1 MWSSSQS
8 SGEADRIL
16 MPPPPLPSRRAKQTP
31 YPKIQT
37 PPSRG
42 LTASPY
48 FASSASQD
56 HPSTY
61 SPQEPL
67 SKSNSPS
74 RGQSSGISE
83 SQPMIHRSDAR
94 PPTRGTYLSNRP
106 GTATTSTS
114 QRPGTYAR
122 SISRAPTAFAGCEGR
137 QIICAVSEGRGVPPV
152 VGLAIIDIDIG
163 SAVMSQI
170 CDTRCYVHTIH
181 KIRVHEPKEIL
192 IVSSAGPP
200 NRKSVLYSIIEEEL
214 SDVPITTLDRK
225 YWSEITGLAYIE
237 SLAFHEDVN
246 ALKVSVNGNFYAIC
260 ALSAVNTT
268 DKLQALR
275 HLELQAS
282 VRIAPH
288 SLAMSYEPPDD
299 SMMIDVASIHALEL
313 LQNSQNIKSKQCL
326 FGLLNNTLTPMGAR
340 YLRSCILQPSTK
352 KEIIAPRHEAVEELS
367 SKEDMF
373 FEVRKGKSSPPLFRT
388 PNFVL
393 TLPCV
398 ALKALPD
405 IDRVVSKQLIVTN
418 TDESTIQS
426 EQSINRILQIKSFLV
441 AMPALYEA
449 LATARCEVLVKAQQQ
464 CLPQIT
470 NSILEMIDK
479 QIDKD
484 AVFAS
489 KPLEMRN
496 QRTFAVKAYKEQTD
510 NLYEYVERFNTENN
524 YSNEIRYDD
533 NRKFWL
539 RFSLKDFDDTGIPSH
554 LINTV
559 RNKGYLECQ
568 TIQLNQLNSRISDAS
583 CEVLIQSEKVVES
596 LVKEL
601 RTQIPHLT
609 RLCQAIGYL
618 DMLASFAYL
627 VTISDYCRPDMTSTV
642 AMTSARHP
650 IVEQCVAN
658 FVPNH
663 YYVSD
668 QYSFQIITGC
678 NMSGKSTYIKTLAV
692 LQVMAQIGSFV
703 PAEYASLPIVHK
715 IFTRIS
721 KDDSIES
728 NLSTFSLEMREM
740 AFILRN
746 IDSRSLAIIDEL
758 GRGTST
764 RDGLAIAIA
773 ISEALIESGAQ
784 VLFATH
790 FHELA
795 TVLNDRPHVV
805 NQHLQAE
812 TSVVGDGPDAKPK
825 ITMIHKI
832 AKGPLKDDSY
842 GLDLAR
848 VIGFPPSFIENAQNL
863 AERLRRNAAA
873 KKQSSDQHRLM
884 RRRALVTNLREL
896 LIQAR
901 DSHMDDSALLT
912 LLKRLQ
918 VDFVNR
924 MAEIDDKD
932 TNGDEQHTSEHYSTV
947 GSTARQFIS
956 SRESSH
962 RPATSPDAEA
972 DHENQ
977 ADTAA
982 DNNHKPH
989 WLNESTGSSS
999 RPGCSDLEDSRFR
1012 PHVASSPAAKFHRRK
1027 QSRKRRANS
1036 PGNGRDRKV
1045 QIKLEKMADI
1055 QKTTSEA
1062 DTRSKD
1068 EHNNSGQTPIEIS
1081 DGSSSD

>member
-8 SGEADRIL
+8 LGEADRIL
-16 MPPPPLPSRRAKQTP
+16 MPPPPLPSRGPRQTP
-31 YPKIQT
+31 YLRIHT
-37 PPSRG
+37 PPSRV

-48 FASSASQD
+48 FASSASKE
-56 HPSTY
+56 HHSTD
-61 SPQEPL
+61 SSRKTL
-67 SKSNSPS
+67 SNANSPS
-74 RGQSSGISE
+74 SRQSTGISGC
-83 SQPMIHRSDAR
+83 QPRVDRSDTRR
-94 PPTRGTYLSNRP
+94 PTHASCPSNRSS
-106 GTATTSTS
+106 TTVSIYAS
-114 QRPGTYAR
+114 QWRGTYAR

-170 CDTRCYVHTIH
+170 CDTQCYVHTIH

-200 NRKSVLYSIIEEEL
+200 NRKSVLYSVIEEEL

-225 YWSEITGLAYIE
+225 YWSEITGLGYIE
-237 SLAFHEDVN
+237 NLAFHEDID
-246 ALKVSVNGNFYAIC
+246 ALKVSTHGNFYAIC
-260 ALSAVNTT
+260 ALSA
-268 DKLQALR
+268 ALR

-313 LQNSQNIKSKQCL
+313 LQNLQNVKSKTCL
-326 FGLLNNTLTPMGAR
+326 FGLLDNTLTSMGAR

-352 KEIIAPRHEAVEELS
+352 KEIITARHEAVEELS

-373 FEVRKGKSSPPLFRT
+373 FE
-388 PNFVL
+388 
-393 TLPCV
+393 
-398 ALKALPD
+398 
-405 IDRVVSKQLIVTN
+405 
-418 TDESTIQS
+418 
-426 EQSINRILQIKSFLV
+426 
-441 AMPALYEA
+441 
-449 LATARCEVLVKAQQQ
+449 
-464 CLPQIT
+464 IT

-484 AVFAS
+484 SVFAT

-496 QRTFAVKAYKEQTD
+496 QRTFAVKSNVDPLLDLARQAYKEQTD
-510 NLYEYVERFNTENN
+510 ELYNYVEQFNTENN

-539 RFSLKDFDDTGIPSH
+539 RFDLKDFDDSGIPSH
-554 LINTV
+554 LINAV

-583 CEVLIQSEKVVES
+583 CEVLIQSEKVVEN

-601 RTQIPHLT
+601 RTQIPRLI

-618 DMLASFAYL
+618 DMLASFAHL
-627 VTISDYCRPDMTSTV
+627 VTISDYCRPDMASTV
-642 AMTSARHP
+642 AVTSARHP

-692 LQVMAQIGSFV
+692 LQVMAQVGSFV
-703 PAEYASLPIVHK
+703 PAEYASLPILHK

-728 NLSTFSLEMREM
+728 NLSTFSLEMRET

-746 IDSRSLAIIDEL
+746 IDSRSLAIVDEL

-773 ISEALIESGAQ
+773 ISEALIESGAR

-812 TSVVGDGPDAKPK
+812 KSVVGNGPDARPK

-832 AKGPLKDDSY
+832 AKGPLRDDSY
-842 GLDLAR
+842 GIDLAR
-848 VIGFPPSFIENAQNL
+848 VIGFPPSFIEHAQKL
-863 AERLRRNAAA
+863 AEILRRNAAA
-873 KKQSSDQHRLM
+873 KKQSSSQHKLM
-884 RRRALVTNLREL
+884 RRRALVTNLQEL

-901 DSHMDDSALLT
+901 DANMDDSALLT

-918 VDFVNR
+918 ADFVNR
-924 MAEIDDKD
+924 MAEIDEENKS
-932 TNGDEQHTSEHYSTV
+932 TDEQQENEHCSTL
-947 GSTARQFIS
+947 GSTPPRLIN
-956 SRESSH
+956 SRGSPH
-962 RPATSPDAEA
+962 RMASSPDPVA
-972 DHENQ
+972 DHRDK
-977 ADTAA
+977 AVIAS
-982 DNNHKPH
+982 DNDDKPH
-989 WLNESTGSSS
+989 WFDESTANSS
-999 RPGCSDLEDSRFR
+999 RLRCSDLEDESPFQPRME
-1012 PHVASSPAAKFHRRK
+1012 SSPVTEFHARK
-1027 QSRKRRANS
+1027 QSRKRQANN
-1036 PGNGRDRKV
+1036 PGNGRNHKV
-1045 QIKLEKMADI
+1045 HIKLEKIADAK
-1055 QKTTSEA
+1055 KTTMEAERRSE
-1062 DTRSKD
+1062 S
-1068 EHNNSGQTPIEIS
+1068 EHNNFVQAPFEIS
-1081 DGSSSD
+1081 DESPSE

>member
-8 SGEADRIL
+8 SGEADRML
-16 MPPPPLPSRRAKQTP
+16 MPPPPLPSRRARQTP
-31 YPKIQT
+31 YPRIRT
-37 PPSRG
+37 PPSRE

-48 FASSASQD
+48 FASSASQE
-56 HPSTY
+56 PRTTNS
-61 SPQEPL
+61 SQEPL
-67 SKSNSPS
+67 NNPSGLS
-74 RGQSSGISE
+74 RGQSSEISGF
-83 SQPMIHRSDAR
+83 QPSIHRSDAR
-94 PPTRGTYLSNRP
+94 PPARGSHPSNRP
-106 GTATTSTS
+106 GTTTTSAS
-114 QRPGTYAR
+114 QRPATYAR
-122 SISRAPTAFAGCEGR
+122 SVSRAPTAFAGCEGR
-137 QIICAVSEGRGVPPV
+137 QIICAVSEGRGVPPI

-170 CDTRCYVHTIH
+170 CDTQCYVHTIH

-192 IVSSAGPP
+192 MVSSSGPP
-200 NRKSVLYSIIEEEL
+200 NRKSILYSVIEEI

-237 SLAFHEDVN
+237 SLAFHEDID
-246 ALKVSVNGNFYAIC
+246 ALKVSMNGNFYAIC
-260 ALSAVNTT
+260 ALSA
-268 DKLQALR
+268 ALR

-288 SLAMSYEPPDD
+288 SLVMSYEPPDD

-313 LQNSQNIKSKQCL
+313 LQNSQNGKSKRCL
-326 FGLLNNTLTPMGAR
+326 FGLLNSTLTPMGAR

-352 KEIIAPRHEAVEELS
+352 IEIITPRHEAVEELS

-373 FEVRKGKSSPPLFRT
+373 FE
-388 PNFVL
+388 
-393 TLPCV
+393 
-398 ALKALPD
+398 
-405 IDRVVSKQLIVTN
+405 QLIVTN

-426 EQSINRILQIKSFLV
+426 EQSINRILQIKSFLLG
-441 AMPALYEA
+441 MPALYEA
-449 LATARCEVLVKAQQQ
+449 LATARCEVLVKVQQQ
-464 CLPQIT
+464 CEPQIT

-479 QIDKD
+479 QIEKD
-484 AVFAS
+484 AVFAT

-496 QRTFAVKAYKEQTD
+496 QRTFAVKSNVDPLLDLARQAYKEQTD
-510 NLYEYVERFNTENN
+510 NLYNYVEQFNSEKQAENN

-539 RFSLKDFDDTGIPSH
+539 RFNLKDFHDTGIPAH

-618 DMLASFAYL
+618 DMLASFAHL

-703 PAEYASLPIVHK
+703 PAEYASLPILHK

-746 IDSRSLAIIDEL
+746 IDNRSLAIIDEL

-812 TSVVGDGPDAKPK
+812 TNVVGDGPDAKPK

-842 GLDLAR
+842 GIGLAR
-848 VIGFPPSFIENAQNL
+848 VIGFPPSFIEHAQTR
-863 AERLRRNAAA
+863 AEMLRRNAAA
-873 KKQSSDQHRLM
+873 KKQSSDQTRLM
-884 RRRALVTNLREL
+884 WRRALITNLHEL

-918 VDFVNR
+918 ADFVNR
-924 MAEIDDKD
+924 MAEIDEGN
-932 TNGDEQHTSEHYSTV
+932 TNSDEQQESEHCDTV
-947 GSTARQFIS
+947 GSTPPQFID
-956 SRESSH
+956 SRESP
-962 RPATSPDAEA
+962 RRLATSPNRMAVY
-972 DHENQ
+972 ENQ
-977 ADTAA
+977 VDTATPN
-982 DNNHKPH
+982 DHKRH
-989 WLNESTGSSS
+989 LFDESTGSSS
-999 RPGCSDLEDSRFR
+999 FPSCSDLEEESRFQ
-1012 PHVASSPAAKFHRRK
+1012 PDMESSPVAKFHRRK
-1027 QSRKRRANS
+1027 ESRKRHANS
-1036 PGNGRDRKV
+1036 PGNGRHNKV
-1045 QIKLEKMADI
+1045 HIKLERKADAK
-1055 QKTTSEA
+1055 KTAREA
-1062 DTRSKD
+1062 ERRSMY
-1068 EHNNSGQTPIEIS
+1068 EHNNFGQTPVEIS
-1081 DGSSSD
+1081 DGSSSE

>member
-170 CDTRCYVHTIH
+170 CDTQCYVHTIH

-260 ALSAVNTT
+260 ALSA
-268 DKLQALR
+268 ALR

-405 IDRVVSKQLIVTN
+405 IDRVVSK
-418 TDESTIQS
+418 
-426 EQSINRILQIKSFLV
+426 
-441 AMPALYEA
+441 
-449 LATARCEVLVKAQQQ
+449 
-464 CLPQIT
+464 
-470 NSILEMIDK
+470 
-479 QIDKD
+479 
-484 AVFAS
+484 
-489 KPLEMRN
+489 
-496 QRTFAVKAYKEQTD
+496 AYKEQTD
-510 NLYEYVERFNTENN
+510 NLYE
-524 YSNEIRYDD
+524 
-533 NRKFWL
+533 
-539 RFSLKDFDDTGIPSH
+539 
-554 LINTV
+554 
-559 RNKGYLECQ
+559 
-568 TIQLNQLNSRISDAS
+568 ISDAS

>member
-170 CDTRCYVHTIH
+170 CDTQCYVHTIH

-260 ALSAVNTT
+260 ALSA
-268 DKLQALR
+268 ALR

-405 IDRVVSKQLIVTN
+405 IDRVVSK
-418 TDESTIQS
+418 
-426 EQSINRILQIKSFLV
+426 
-441 AMPALYEA
+441 
-449 LATARCEVLVKAQQQ
+449 
-464 CLPQIT
+464 
-470 NSILEMIDK
+470 
-479 QIDKD
+479 
-484 AVFAS
+484 
-489 KPLEMRN
+489 
-496 QRTFAVKAYKEQTD
+496 AYKEQTD
-510 NLYEYVERFNTENN
+510 NLYE
-524 YSNEIRYDD
+524 YDD

>member
-1 MWSSSQS
+1 M
-8 SGEADRIL
+8 SGCQPGIDR
-16 MPPPPLPSRRAKQTP
+16 
-31 YPKIQT
+31 
-37 PPSRG
+37 
-42 LTASPY
+42 
-48 FASSASQD
+48 
-56 HPSTY
+56 
-61 SPQEPL
+61 
-67 SKSNSPS
+67 
-74 RGQSSGISE
+74 SG
-83 SQPMIHRSDAR
+83 AR
-94 PPTRGTYLSNRP
+94 PPSHGRYPIDRP
-106 GTATTSTS
+106 GTTTTSTS
-114 QRPGTYAR
+114 QRPDTYAR
-122 SISRAPTAFAGCEGR
+122 SVSRAPTAFAGCEGR
-137 QIICAVSEGRGVPPV
+137 QIICAVSEGRGVPPI

-170 CDTRCYVHTIH
+170 CDTQCYVHTIH
-181 KIRVHEPKEIL
+181 KLRVHEPKEIL
-192 IVSSAGPP
+192 IVSSSGPP
-200 NRKSVLYSIIEEEL
+200 NRKSVLYSVIEEEL

-237 SLAFHEDVN
+237 SLAFHEDIG
-246 ALKVSVNGNFYAIC
+246 ALKVSMNGNFYAIC
-260 ALSAVNTT
+260 ALSA
-268 DKLQALR
+268 ALR
-275 HLELQAS
+275 HLEMQAS

-313 LQNSQNIKSKQCL
+313 LQNSQNVKSKRCL

-352 KEIIAPRHEAVEELS
+352 KEIITPRHEAVEELS

-373 FEVRKGKSSPPLFRT
+373 FEVRKGKSTHFCKKGADPSYQL
-388 PNFVL
+388 VYDL
-393 TLPCV
+393 ILGQ
-398 ALKALPD
+398 
-405 IDRVVSKQLIVTN
+405 QLIVTN
-418 TDESTIQS
+418 TDESTVQS
-426 EQSINRILQIKSFLV
+426 EQSINRILQIKSFLIAV
-441 AMPALYEA
+441 PALYEA

-464 CLPQIT
+464 CQPQIT
-470 NSILEMIDK
+470 TSILEMIDK

-484 AVFAS
+484 AVFAT

-496 QRTFAVKAYKEQTD
+496 QRTFAVKSNVDPLLDLARQAYKEQTD
-510 NLYEYVERFNTENN
+510 NLYKYVEQFNTENN
-524 YSNEIRYDD
+524 YSNEIKYDD

-539 RFSLKDFDDTGIPSH
+539 RFNLKDFDDTALPSH

-568 TIQLNQLNSRISDAS
+568 TIELNQLNSRISDAS
-583 CEVLIQSEKVVES
+583 CEVLIQSEKVVEN

-618 DMLASFAYL
+618 DMLASFAHL

-642 AMTSARHP
+642 AITSARHP
-650 IVEQCVAN
+650 VVEQCVTN

-703 PAEYASLPIVHK
+703 PAEYASLPILHK

-773 ISEALIESGAQ
+773 VSEALIESGAR

-812 TSVVGDGPDAKPK
+812 TSVVGNGPDAKPR

-842 GLDLAR
+842 GIDLAR
-848 VIGFPPSFIENAQNL
+848 VIGFPPSFIEHAQSL
-863 AERLRRNAAA
+863 AETLRRNAAA

-884 RRRALVTNLREL
+884 RRRALVTNLQEL

-901 DSHMDDSALLT
+901 DSNMDDSALLT

-918 VDFVNR
+918 QDFVNR
-924 MAEIDDKD
+924 MAEIDEES
-932 TNGDEQHTSEHYSTV
+932 TNADEQQDSEPYTTVNSTPP
-947 GSTARQFIS
+947 QFIK
-956 SRESSH
+956 SRKAPH
-962 RPATSPDAEA
+962 RLATGPDPVA
-972 DHENQ
+972 DYGDR
-977 ADTAA
+977 ADIAA
-982 DNNHKPH
+982 NNDHKPH
-989 WLNESTGSSS
+989 WLDESTLSSS
-999 RPGCSDLEDSRFR
+999 RLTCSDLGEEPRFQSRLE
-1012 PHVASSPAAKFHRRK
+1012 SSPVANVHRRK
-1027 QSRKRRANS
+1027 QSRKRHANS
-1036 PGNGRDRKV
+1036 PKKDSHHKV
-1045 QIKLEKMADI
+1045 HIKLEKIADAK
-1055 QKTTSEA
+1055 KTTKEA
-1062 DTRSKD
+1062 ERRFKYERS
-1068 EHNNSGQTPIEIS
+1068 NSGQTPIEIS